1 MIPIRMRQSRAL
13 KYAGGAL
20 LGLIALDVIA
30 AVVSIWFGAELL
42 KR

>member
-1 MIPIRMRQSRAL
+1 MTRARIL
-13 KYAGGAL
+13 KIAGGAV
-20 LGLIALDVIA
+20 LGLVALDLVA